1 MSYKVNY
8 TELHWS
14 GMLPEFGRLA
24 MWNLRRKSRESQ
36 NYMAPV
42 DIDEIEIAKDTCA
55 EQPQVN

>member
-1 MSYKVNY
+1 
-8 TELHWS
+8 
-14 GMLPEFGRLA
+14 MLPEFGRLA